1 MLLDTLLA
9 KATGMPGLEL
19 WRGLAPRRFLIDH
32 LLADFIRA
40 TEILPADNA
49 NGLFAVITTSPLGL
63 PQTLPEGWT
72 EVESLG
78 EYFATFRAPAGT
90 TARAA
95 VEALALEPGSL
106 KASSSPGC
114 KKCWGMIRIPPARPL
129 RRMIQIQTLWPR
141 LGFSISPAPATTTKH
156 QKAKP
161 SKTSTSSTET
171 AALHPSTTATT
182 ATAPA
187 SWTPPTGPRKYPTK
201 TSKKLKKWPST
212 SAKINHPFISA
223 FPKTPPLGAG
233 GLNHQPVP

>member
-72 EVESLG
+72 EVERLG

-95 VEALALEPGSL
+95 VEALALELIPLFYPSRVFEGKL
-106 KASSSPGC
+106 ITWLQKVLGDDPDTASP
-114 KKCWGMIRIPPARPL
+114 
-129 RRMIQIQTLWPR
+129 
-141 LGFSISPAPATTTKH
+141 
-156 QKAKP
+156 
-161 SKTSTSSTET
+161 
-171 AALHPSTTATT
+171 
-182 ATAPA
+182 TAPEDDPDPDPLA
-187 SWTPPTGPRKYPTK
+187 PVRILDIPSPRDYHK
-201 TSKKLKKWPST
+201 TSKSEAEQDLDFLYG
-212 SAKINHPFISA
+212 NGR
-223 FPKTPPLGAG
+223 TPPQHHGYDRDCAG
-233 GLNHQPVP
+233 QLDPAYGPPEVSDQDIQEVEEMAFYFG